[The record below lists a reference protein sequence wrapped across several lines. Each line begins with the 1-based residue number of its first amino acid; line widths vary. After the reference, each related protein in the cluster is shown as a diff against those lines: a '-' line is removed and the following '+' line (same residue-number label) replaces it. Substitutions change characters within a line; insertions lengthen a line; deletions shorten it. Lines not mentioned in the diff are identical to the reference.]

1 MFLGCH
7 YPYYRA
13 HLNDLSRL
21 RREETLPNM
30 NLALSWTIGYRYWR
44 ARKANPFASFI
55 TVFAVSGI
63 LLGVAALIIVSSV
76 MNGLE
81 GQLKQRI
88 LGAVPQLTVHSEQA
102 LENWQEV
109 ANRLVDGKQIL
120 AISPSVAT
128 QAMLQAPTNI
138 SAVQIYGIYPEL
150 EKENLARLN
159 SHFNGSLTSLE
170 SGKYRIVIGAEL
182 ARRLDVAIGD
192 KLRVLSGDGVVYSP
206 LGPVPSQR
214 NFLVSGIFEMGSQVD
229 ASLAYVHHDDALRL
243 MRQPPKAIKSLRL
256 YLNDPFMASKLA
268 PQVKAAFEAAGEPV
282 TTSDWRD
289 NYGHLFSAVKMEKN
303 MMSLML
309 SLIIAVA
316 AFNIVSALVMMVV
329 DKTTDVAVLK
339 TQGLTTSSIMGIF
352 MIQGSLNAVLGLLGG
367 LVIGVLATVNI
378 NTLFSMFGIAILGAG
393 QRLPVQLELGQLS
406 FIVVGTLAITFLATV
421 YPALRA
427 ASVQP
432 ATALRYE

>member
-1 MFLGCH
+1 
-7 YPYYRA
+7 
-13 HLNDLSRL
+13 
-21 RREETLPNM
+21 M

-55 TVFAVSGI
+55 TLFAVSGI

-88 LGAVPQLTVHSEQA
+88 LGAVPQLTVHCEQH
-102 LENWQEV
+102 LGHWQDV
-109 ANRLVDGKQIL
+109 ANTLIDGKQIL
-120 AISPSVAT
+120 AMSPSVAT
-128 QAMLQAPTNI
+128 QAMLQSPSNI
-138 SAVQIYGIYPEL
+138 SAVQVYGIYPEL
-150 EKENLARLN
+150 EKDNLSRLN
-159 SHFNGSLTSLE
+159 RHFNGSLDSLE
-170 SGKYRIVIGAEL
+170 AGKYRIIIGAEL
-182 ARRLDVAIGD
+182 ARRLDVKPGD
-192 KLRVLSGDGVVYSP
+192 KIRVLSGDGVVYSP

-214 NFLVSGIFEMGSQVD
+214 KFIVAGVFEMGSQVD
-229 ASLAYVHHDDALRL
+229 ASLAYVHHEDALRL
-243 MRQPPKAIKSLRL
+243 MRKSPNEIKSLRL
-256 YLNDPFMASKLA
+256 YLADPFKASKLA
-268 PQVKAAFEAAGEPV
+268 SKVKAAFEAAGDSV
-282 TTSDWRD
+282 TTSDWRE

-339 TQGLTTSSIMGIF
+339 TQGLTTGSIMGIF
-352 MIQGSLNAVLGLLGG
+352 MIQGSLNAVLGLVGG
-367 LVIGVLATVNI
+367 LAIGVLATLNI
-378 NTLFSMFGIAILGAG
+378 NTLFSMLGIHVLGAG
-393 QRLPVQLELGQLS
+393 QRLPVQLEWGQLS
-406 FIVVGTLAITFLATV
+406 LIVVGTLAITFLATV

>member
-159 SHFNGSLTSLE
+159 SHFNGSLSSLE

-256 YLNDPFMASKLA
+256 YLNDPFMANKLA